1 MWGHW
6 LVKSLR
12 HGLKIKWASTHLDA
26 PGECTGPRTMEIID
40 ARKFSFLLIAQ

>member
-12 HGLKIKWASTHLDA
+12 HGLKIKWASTQPDA
-26 PGECTGPRTMEIID
+26 PGECTDPRKMEIIGV
-40 ARKFSFLLIAQ
+40 RKFSFLLIAQ